1 MKSSWKGV
9 VEKVVGKELQNIP
22 RKTGFYVETSM
33 VNINHLQVEAGLQSS
48 GNEELRII
56 PSKGKQV
63 TNSSSGR

>member
-1 MKSSWKGV
+1 
-9 VEKVVGKELQNIP
+9 
-22 RKTGFYVETSM
+22 M